1 MREMMNSDV
10 TEVIQEHQLGV
21 VYVKI
26 TNAYI
31 KNQKIISNVRHC
43 VPLNTLELFAT
54 SVINTI

>member
-1 MREMMNSDV
+1 MMNSDV